1 MSDDRSTMDVAGFLR
16 LFQLRAGNIMWFLG
30 SGASRAAGI
39 KTASDMIWEFKERL
53 YRSEKKLSPFAIT
66 DIGDPLVQRKL
77 QAHFDGLQSFPPFGA
92 EEEYSAY
99 FEATY
104 HSARDRRTY
113 LDSLFAKGKPSFGH
127 FAMALLMSE
136 QLCRVVWT
144 TNFDRT
150 MEDAAAQVL
159 GSTGRL
165 VTADLADPQ
174 KLSQAWN
181 ENRWP
186 VYAKLHGDYQSEHL
200 KNTAREL
207 REQDEA
213 MRQVLVDACRRQALA
228 VIGYSG
234 RDASIMSALRDA
246 LDAGRGY
253 PGGLFW
259 FKRNQDELYSTP
271 RELISDAR
279 KAGIDA
285 HIVETES
292 FDELLSDIVR
302 FLPQTADKIHTL
314 TSAARPRLVKAAPRP
329 STTATPV
336 VRTFALPITSY
347 PALCRLVDC
356 KIGGWSEIQ
365 EAIGKV
371 GVDVIAQ
378 RSSSGVL
385 AFGRDHDIRRAFEPY
400 AIKSFET
407 YPLSSAKLIRETGER
422 AIIRDALLRALGKR
436 PGLMLERRGRS
447 SILLPDPAVVTTDIF
462 SAKSLRPIDRLSGTV
477 SQTNIIWTEACGLR
491 LDYRLDR
498 LWLLLEPRVVLQVVE
513 GTSQN
518 TIEEGREFVRQ
529 RRASRHNQVAN
540 AILDGWVKL
549 IAGMGS
555 SLRLRTF
562 EIADGID
569 AEFELTRV
577 SAFSGRT
584 R

>member
-1 MSDDRSTMDVAGFLR
+1 MSDDPPRMDVAGFLR
-16 LFQLRAGNIMWFLG
+16 LFQLRTGNIMWFLG

-39 KTASDMIWEFKERL
+39 KTAGDMIWDFKERL
-53 YRSEKKLSPFAIT
+53 YRSEKKLSPSAIT
-66 DIGDPLVQRKL
+66 DIGDPIVQRKL
-77 QAHFDGLQSFPPFGA
+77 QAHFDALQSFPLLGA

-104 HSARDRRTY
+104 HSAKDRRTY

-127 FAMALLMSE
+127 FALALLMSE
-136 QLCRVVWT
+136 HLCRAVWT

-165 VTADLADPQ
+165 VTADLADPE

-181 ENRWP
+181 ESRWP
-186 VYAKLHGDYQSEHL
+186 IYAKLHGDYQSERL
-200 KNTAREL
+200 KNTAWEL

-213 MRQVLVDACRRQALA
+213 MRQILVDACRRQGLA

-234 RDASIMSALRDA
+234 RDASIMAALRDA
-246 LDAGRGY
+246 LDAGRGF
-253 PGGLFW
+253 PSGLFW
-259 FKRNQDELYSTP
+259 FKRNQDELYSAP
-271 RELISDAR
+271 SDLIREAR
-279 KAGIDA
+279 TVGIDA
-285 HIVETES
+285 HLVETES

-314 TSAARPRLVKAAPRP
+314 TGVARPRLVKATPRP
-329 STTATPV
+329 STTATPA
-336 VRTFALPITSY
+336 VRTFALPIISY

-371 GVDVIAQ
+371 GADVIAQ
-378 RSSSGVL
+378 RCSSGVL
-385 AFGRDHDIRRAFEPY
+385 AFGRDSDIRRAFEPY
-400 AIKSFET
+400 TIKSFET
-407 YPLSSAKLIRETGER
+407 YPLGSSKLVRETGER

-436 PGLMLERRGRS
+436 PGLSLERRGRS
-447 SILLPDPAVVTTDIF
+447 SILVPDPGVVTTDIF
-462 SAKSLRPIDRLSGTV
+462 NTTTVKPVDRLSGKV
-477 SQTNIIWTEACGLR
+477 SQTNISWTEACGLR

-498 LWLLLEPRVVLQVVE
+498 LWLLLEPRVMLQVPE
-513 GTSQN
+513 DTSDDD
-518 TIEEGREFVRQ
+518 IEAGREFVRQ
-529 RRASRHNQVAN
+529 RRASRHNQMAN
-540 AILDGWVKL
+540 AVLDGWVKL
-549 IAGMGS
+549 IAGTGS
-555 SLRLRTF
+555 NLRVRAF
-562 EIADGID
+562 EIADGVD
-569 AEFELTRV
+569 AEFELMRV